1 MANQCE
7 NVLSVYGEYAEL
19 LNFDSKF
26 RGGKENIEENYHFD
40 NLYPTSDLPISNA
53 CDWRKEHWGVKGNFY
68 EPTLKRDMVNPK
80 FKEVNYY
87 FTTPNTGPERLIEK
101 VSKDFPK
108 LTFVLAY
115 RELGND
121 IRQIQSYEAGKLT
134 SDERLS
140 YEDMMYW
147 FGEDEG
153 IEKSA

>member
-7 NVLSVYGEYAEL
+7 NVLSVNGDYAEL
-19 LNFDSKF
+19 LRFDSKF
-26 RGGKENIEENYHFD
+26 RGGKENLEENYHFD
-40 NLYPTSDLPISNA
+40 NLYPTPELSVSDA
-53 CDWRKEHWGVKGNFY
+53 CDWRKEHWGIKGNFY
-68 EPTLKRDMVNPK
+68 EPTLKRDVVNPK

-101 VSKDFPK
+101 VSGDFPK
-108 LTFVLAY
+108 LLFVLAY

-134 SDERLS
+134 SDEQLS
-140 YEDMMYW
+140 YQDMLYW
-147 FGEDEG
+147 FGDDEG

>member
-7 NVLSVYGEYAEL
+7 NVLLVSGGYADL
-19 LNFDSKF
+19 LKFDTKF
-26 RGGKENIEENYHFD
+26 RGGKENLDENYHFD
-40 NLYPTSDLPISNA
+40 NLYPTPDLSISDA

-68 EPTLKRDMVNPK
+68 EPTLKRDIVDIRFSDLN
-80 FKEVNYY
+80 FY
-87 FTTPNTGPERLIEK
+87 FTTPNTGPERLIKK
-101 VSKDFPK
+101 VSQDFPT
-108 LTFVLAY
+108 LVFTLAY

-121 IRQIQSYEAGKLT
+121 IRQVQSYVAGELI

-153 IEKSA
+153 IEESA

>member
-7 NVLSVYGEYAEL
+7 NVLTVSGAYKEL
-19 LNFDSKF
+19 LEFDNKF

-40 NLYPTSDLPISNA
+40 NLYPTPQLSLSDV

-68 EPTLKRDMVNPK
+68 EPTLKRDKVNPEY
-80 FKEVNYY
+80 KEVNYY

-101 VSKDFPK
+101 VSQDFPN

-121 IRQIQSYEAGKLT
+121 VRQIQNYEAGMLIL
-134 SDERLS
+134 DERLS
-140 YEDMMYW
+140 YEDMQYW
-147 FGEDEG
+147 FGDDEG